1 MTKPVENPWELPIMR
16 NVQFLMIEGP
26 YFPNAECIGA
36 PQDLFFP
43 DQWGR
48 GFQRHE
54 ETLQLARQYCNVCVH
69 KELCFEWGVRT
80 DSYGIWGGELLSEF
94 INRKIR
100 RERGWLPYG
109 YDAVQS

>member
-1 MTKPVENPWELPIMR
+1 MTKPVDNPWELPIMR
-16 NVQFLMIEGP
+16 NAKFFMIEGP

-54 ETLQLARQYCNVCVH
+54 ETLQLARQYCDVCTH
-69 KELCFEWGVRT
+69 KETCFEWGVRT